1 VCECVCVCV
10 CIYIYIYIH
19 IYIYTNLYRVNL
31 IDNAQVHSGLDGGW
45 QMVLEKG
52 IQLSYI

>member
-1 VCECVCVCV
+1 MCECVCVCV